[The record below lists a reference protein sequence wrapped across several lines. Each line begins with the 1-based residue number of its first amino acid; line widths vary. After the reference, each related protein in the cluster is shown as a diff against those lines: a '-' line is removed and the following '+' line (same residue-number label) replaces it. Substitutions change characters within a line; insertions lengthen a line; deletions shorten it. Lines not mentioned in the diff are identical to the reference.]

1 MLCVVKATLK
11 SELRRFTL
19 CSFDLEN
26 LLGEASKL
34 SFELMHS
41 KLCSLFNQANL
52 AVFYDAAG
60 AKKAIQNDSDVLA
73 AVKFFAT
80 QTQASPTALVLRV
93 DVEPIAKVAPPRPVA
108 KDATKAFDV
117 SVDNSHSSTSACS
130 SSSSTKARCGKQK
143 CGPRRC
149 STNKGSS
156 EDKSAQCAKKPCEEK
171 KKCQAE
177 VVHKNVFC
185 DKCMN
190 AVRGNRYKCDQCNN
204 FDLCQGCYDLKEHH
218 SDHTFQVIELCRNE
232 GEACA
237 PRPRCFSSSSSSHSH
252 GRCRRPR
259 QTAHLASCD
268 LCQQI
273 INGVRHHCLQCP
285 DFDLCDNCMPLAWSK
300 HVGHEFFPIA
310 YPGQIEVKVDTT
322 PHFNIICDGCD
333 NDIFGVRYKCANCPD
348 FDLCGNCEASPTPR
362 HDPTHVF
369 LKIRKPIPHQT
380 IPSHPLLPNLYKRGW
395 ETLVCCHPQAT
406 GQQCPVGDVVIASL
420 TAPTPSPQESRPV
433 ALDTLVVPTLPEI
446 ITSTFAKIIPAAAS
460 TSSSSSS
467 SVADSIVSAQQEPEY
482 NAVFVKDINIFDG
495 TVIQAGSQFLKI
507 WELSNTGPSEWPV
520 DTVLQYVG
528 GDRMFTDSDVD
539 VRNPEFKI
547 VLASVGDSV
556 CVTADLKAPALP
568 GRYISYWRLVT
579 PSGQRFGH
587 RVWCD
592 ILVEEGSENG
602 SDSVGSS
609 TMVFPRADCPSN
621 IAPSIASVSAS
632 VTHRTDVTD
641 TMTITTEDQLS
652 TISGHYTDGPARD
665 DDEDEDEDD
674 DRAVQEFYS
683 DDDFVVIDDSE
694 NEH

>member
-1 MLCVVKATLK
+1 MDPTRPRLSTYL
-11 SELRRFTL
+11 
-19 CSFDLEN
+19 N
-26 LLGEASKL
+26 LVFLIALNL
-34 SFELMHS
+34 SYRVQ
-41 KLCSLFNQANL
+41 LCSLFNQANL
-52 AVFYDAAG
+52 AICYEVAG
-60 AKKAIQNDSDVLA
+60 VKKAIRNDSDVLA

-80 QTQASPTALVLRV
+80 QAQASPTALVLRV
-93 DVEPIAKVAPPRPVA
+93 DVEPIAKVAPPHPA
-108 KDATKAFDV
+108 AEDAPKALGV
-117 SVDNSHSSTSACS
+117 NVDEFRSSTSC

-143 CGPRRC
+143 CGSRRC
-149 STNKGSS
+149 SAHKGSS
-156 EDKSAQCAKKPCEEK
+156 EGKPAHCAKKPCEEK
-171 KKCQAE
+171 KKCQPE
-177 VVHKNVFC
+177 IVHKNVYC
-185 DKCMN
+185 DRCMN
-190 AVRGNRYKCDQCNN
+190 AMRGIRYKCDQCNN

-218 SDHTFQVIELCRNE
+218 SDHTFQVIERCRKE
-232 GEACA
+232 EEACA
-237 PRPRCFSSSSSSHSH
+237 PRPRCPSSSSASHGH
-252 GRCRRPR
+252 GRCQRPR
-259 QTAHLASCD
+259 QTVHLASCD

-310 YPGQIEVKVDTT
+310 YPGQIEVKVDST
-322 PHFNIICDGCD
+322 PHFNVICDGCD
-333 NDIFGVRYKCANCPD
+333 NDIFGIRYKCANCPD

-406 GQQCPVGDVVIASL
+406 GQKCPVGDVVIASL
-420 TAPTPSPQESRPV
+420 TSPSPQESRPV
-433 ALDTLVVPTLPEI
+433 AVDSLVIPTLPEI
-446 ITSTFAKIIPAAAS
+446 VTSTFTKITPVTAS
-460 TSSSSSS
+460 SSSSSSS
-467 SVADSIVSAQQEPEY
+467 SVADSMVSARQEPEY
-482 NAVFVKDINIFDG
+482 HAVFVKDINIFDG

-528 GDRMFTDSDVD
+528 GDRMFTDSDMD

-547 VLASVGDSV
+547 VLAGVGESV
-556 CVTADLKAPALP
+556 CVTADLKAPAHP
-568 GRYISYWRLVT
+568 GRYISYWRLVA
-579 PSGQRFGH
+579 PSGERFGH

-592 ILVEEGSENG
+592 IVVEEGSESG

-621 IAPSIASVSAS
+621 IAPSIASVSVS

-652 TISGHYTDGPARD
+652 TISGHYTDGPAHG
-665 DDEDEDEDD
+665 DDENEDEDD
-674 DRAVQEFYS
+674 DRAAQEFYS
-683 DDDFVVIDDSE
+683 DDDFVVIDDSD

>member
-1 MLCVVKATLK
+1 M
-11 SELRRFTL
+11 
-19 CSFDLEN
+19 
-26 LLGEASKL
+26 
-34 SFELMHS
+34 
-41 KLCSLFNQANL
+41 
-52 AVFYDAAG
+52 
-60 AKKAIQNDSDVLA
+60 
-73 AVKFFAT
+73 
-80 QTQASPTALVLRV
+80 
-93 DVEPIAKVAPPRPVA
+93 
-108 KDATKAFDV
+108 
-117 SVDNSHSSTSACS
+117 
-130 SSSSTKARCGKQK
+130 
-143 CGPRRC
+143 
-149 STNKGSS
+149 
-156 EDKSAQCAKKPCEEK
+156 
-171 KKCQAE
+171 
-177 VVHKNVFC
+177 
-185 DKCMN
+185 
-190 AVRGNRYKCDQCNN
+190 
-204 FDLCQGCYDLKEHH
+204 
-218 SDHTFQVIELCRNE
+218 
-232 GEACA
+232 
-237 PRPRCFSSSSSSHSH
+237 
-252 GRCRRPR
+252 
-259 QTAHLASCD
+259 
-268 LCQQI
+268 
-273 INGVRHHCLQCP
+273 
-285 DFDLCDNCMPLAWSK
+285 
-300 HVGHEFFPIA
+300 
-310 YPGQIEVKVDTT
+310 
-322 PHFNIICDGCD
+322 
-333 NDIFGVRYKCANCPD
+333 
-348 FDLCGNCEASPTPR
+348 
-362 HDPTHVF
+362 
-369 LKIRKPIPHQT
+369 
-380 IPSHPLLPNLYKRGW
+380 
-395 ETLVCCHPQAT
+395 
-406 GQQCPVGDVVIASL
+406 
-420 TAPTPSPQESRPV
+420 

-446 ITSTFAKIIPAAAS
+446 ITSTFAKTIPAAAS

-467 SVADSIVSAQQEPEY
+467 SVADSMVSAQQEPEY

-579 PSGQRFGH
+579 PSGERFGH

-602 SDSVGSS
+602 TDSVGSS